1 MERYTAALAGNP
13 NVGKSTVFNALTGLH
28 QHTGNWCGKTV
39 AAAEGRCT
47 CGGAAFRLV
56 DLPGTYSLYAHSPEE
71 AVTDDFLR
79 RGEADV
85 TVLVAD
91 ATCLRRNL
99 QLAVQLR
106 CRTGRLVMCVNL
118 MDEARK
124 KHAAPDTAALAA
136 ALGVPVVET
145 AARDGTG
152 LEALRRAM
160 ADMARSDAPPDPW
173 TDVDGGDPPVPPPS
187 PRTACPTG

>member
-39 AAAEGRCT
+39 AAAEGRCV
-47 CGGAAFRLV
+47 CGGAEFRLV

-71 AVTDDFLR
+71 AVTDEFLR

-106 CRTGRLVMCVNL
+106 CRTGRLVVCATCWMKL
-118 MDEARK
+118 
-124 KHAAPDTAALAA
+124 P
-136 ALGVPVVET
+136 
-145 AARDGTG
+145 
-152 LEALRRAM
+152 
-160 ADMARSDAPPDPW
+160 
-173 TDVDGGDPPVPPPS
+173 
-187 PRTACPTG
+187 